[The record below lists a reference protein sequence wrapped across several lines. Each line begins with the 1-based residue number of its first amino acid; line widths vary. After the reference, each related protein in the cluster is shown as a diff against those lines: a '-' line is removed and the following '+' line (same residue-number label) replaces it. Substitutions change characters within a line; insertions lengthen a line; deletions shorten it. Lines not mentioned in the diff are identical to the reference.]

1 MRGGEKVLEN
11 ICRAYPNAD
20 IFTHVYNENNISKA
34 ITSHNIRT
42 TFINKLPFSRYLYK
56 YYLLLMPYAL
66 KKLDLRKYDL
76 IISCESGPS
85 KGIIKNKKSYH
96 VCYCHSPMRYLYDM
110 RHEYLNKYNFLLK
123 KIINVFF
130 NYLQKWDYNTAQKV
144 DLIIANSK
152 FVSDRVRKNWNRNS
166 TVINPTINLDEFYI
180 GQNKKSYYIV
190 LSELVSYK
198 KIDIAIE
205 AFNKNKKELY
215 VIGSGSLLSKFKRI
229 SKSNIRFLDNVNDID
244 KTSYLSNAQALIFP
258 GIEDFGITPLESL
271 ASGTP
276 VIAFKDGGVLDYLKE
291 NENAIFFNKQTS
303 DSLNRALVEFEKNKH
318 KFNSDSLRK
327 TVLDFSDQRFIDQ
340 LKKII
345 NKNLKNEE

>member
-20 IFTHVYNENNISKA
+20 IFTHVYNKNNISKI

-66 KKLDLRKYDL
+66 KKLDLKKYDL

-85 KGIIKNKKSYH
+85 KGIIKNKNSYH
-96 VCYCHSPMRYLYDM
+96 VCYCHTPMRYLYDM
-110 RHEYLNKYNFLLK
+110 RNEYLKKYNFLSK
-123 KIINVFF
+123 KIINSFF
-130 NYLQKWDYNTAQKV
+130 NYLKKWDYMTSQKI
-144 DLIIANSK
+144 DLIISNSE
-152 FVSDRVRKNWNRNS
+152 FVSNRIKKYWNRNS
-166 TVINPTINLDEFYI
+166 IIINPTINLDEFSI
-180 GQNKKSYYIV
+180 SKSKKSYYIV

-198 KIDIAIE
+198 RIDIAIE

-215 VIGSGSLLSKFKRI
+215 IVGSGSLLNKFKRI
-229 SKSNIRFLDNVNDID
+229 SKKNIRFLDNVSDMQKI
-244 KTSYLSNAQALIFP
+244 SYLSNAQALIFP

-303 DSLNRALVEFEKNKH
+303 NSLNRALVKFEENKD
-318 KFNSDSLRK
+318 KFSPDSLRK
-327 TVLDFSDQRFIDQ
+327 TILEFSDQSFINK

-345 NKNLKNEE
+345 NKNFKNEN